1 MEKIDW
7 IIIISAIII
16 IIVLYK
22 DKIEHLDVSAP
33 TDEAVRNLASLYNKD
48 KIIVT
53 NLETT
58 NDINVGKNTNIAGNA
73 NIIGNATIK
82 GNTIITGTTTTE
94 GELQTQNINIK
105 GNLLVNNSEFQ
116 VIDTIYD
123 DSIKGW
129 NPDDKWRN
137 PNTAPGKVI
146 KNYFNNKLKDKP
158 INTMHI
164 ARVLKGDASDLDWIL
179 MFRAIKVSDSKF
191 ILYIVGHNWNENHV
205 TYSFI

>member
-7 IIIISAIII
+7 ILIISAIII

-48 KIIVT
+48 KITVT

-58 NDINVGKNTNIAGNA
+58 NDLNVGKDTNIAGNA
-73 NIIGNATIK
+73 NIIGNTTIK
-82 GNTIITGTTTTE
+82 GNAIISGTTTTE

-123 DSIKGW
+123 ESIKGW
-129 NPDDKWRN
+129 NPDDQWRN

-146 KNYFNNKLKDKP
+146 KNYFSKKLKDKP

-164 ARVLKGDASDLDWIL
+164 ARLLKGDSSDLDWIL

-191 ILYIVGHNWNENHV
+191 ILYIVGHNWNENRV
-205 TYSFI
+205 TYSFT